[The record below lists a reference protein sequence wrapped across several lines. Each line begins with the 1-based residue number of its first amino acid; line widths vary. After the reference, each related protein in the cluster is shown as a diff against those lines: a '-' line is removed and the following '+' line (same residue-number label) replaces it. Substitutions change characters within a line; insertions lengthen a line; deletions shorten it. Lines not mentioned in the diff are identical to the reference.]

1 MHRAYRD
8 MVDDYS
14 ERYRFAAYYEDHREE
29 YSSNDSDYSFSESEH
44 DKYVSL
50 GITNFKRTKQM
61 YFKTPI
67 GGLFPSFAF
76 YRPIEPPR

>member
-29 YSSNDSDYSFSESEH
+29 YSSNDSDYSFSESER
-44 DKYVSL
+44 DKLVYS
-50 GITNFKRTKQM
+50 
-61 YFKTPI
+61 
-67 GGLFPSFAF
+67 
-76 YRPIEPPR
+76 